1 MAAPL
6 QDSLLSLR
14 QRQTA
19 AFRGKPFWS
28 WNGRLEK
35 EELLRQTRVFAEM
48 GMGGFFMHSRTGL
61 VTEYLGDEWFELIN
75 ACSDEAKRLG
85 LEAWLYDEDRWPSG
99 SAGGLATREPQYR
112 MKLLR
117 CRVCPP
123 DTEIPWQSA
132 DFVAAFT
139 ACVEGVN
146 VFRPRRLKA
155 GAAVRPRDGESLL
168 LFATET
174 TPEDS
179 FYNGHTYLDTL
190 RRDATEH
197 FLHITHERYR
207 ERCGDRLGGDIRG
220 IFTDEPHHGTVM
232 CEHNDQQRSR
242 DSKWATPWTEA
253 LFGRFQDTFGYDL
266 RDHLPELFL
275 RRAGR
280 RISPVKWQ
288 YMELIQQMFLDQWA
302 QPLHAW
308 CRDHGLLLTGHVL
321 HEDSL
326 AAQAVPCGSLMR
338 YYEHMDY
345 PGVDVLALHN
355 RNFWLVKQLASVGRQ
370 LGKKW
375 LLSELYGCTGWQIDF
390 TGHKRIGD
398 WQALLGINIRCHH
411 LAWYTMAGE
420 AKRDYPAS
428 ISFQSAWYPEYAAV
442 EEYFSRLGVLL
453 QTGDA
458 VCDVLVVNPV
468 ESTWAQ
474 IYAGWTRWLGSN
486 SPDVD
491 RLEKQYVEIFRW
503 LTGAQI
509 DFDYGDEDH
518 LGRLAQVDA
527 RPDGPVL
534 TVGRGEYRV
543 VLVAG
548 LETVRAGTLELLRRF
563 AEAGGKVLFAGP
575 PPAYV
580 DARPSPDAARLAEG
594 RRVAWRAQAV
604 TREVRA
610 ASHAARVVRCDAS
623 GILCQVRRDGESWIV
638 VALNPEENMAFAGVR
653 LCLTDLVPDAA
664 RFHVEEWDCLR
675 GERTRV
681 IASPAAGGGLEWT
694 GDFPPLAERAFVLTR
709 QEDSALPVRSTFT
722 ASETHPI
729 PGPFAYE
736 LDEPN
741 LCVLDF
747 AAWRFADGP
756 WEPATEILKVDE
768 AIRARVGLE
777 PRGGTMVQPWAR
789 PASQEGRGFGRIRLR
804 FSFDVAV
811 VPTGP
816 VDLLVEA
823 PERYVMEVN
832 GVRAVEIGG
841 WFIDPC
847 LQRVRVPAAALRI
860 GENQVELEATIS
872 AGLDLET
879 IYLAGRFGVA
889 LAGRRAT
896 LGPLPERL
904 HVGDI
909 AAQGLP
915 FYSGK
920 ISWRL
925 PVPAE
930 ADGRESRLT
939 LRPMGCAAVKLRGAN
954 GAECLL
960 PWAPFEG
967 DLQRLAPVKGEV
979 TCEMYLTRR
988 NTFGPLHEVPRE
1000 QPVCG
1005 PTSFRT
1011 TGKNFSEEY
1020 QLFPCGFA
1028 AAPTVSYGPGQR
1040 SSDLLS

>member
-1 MAAPL
+1 MTVPP
-6 QDSLLSLR
+6 DDLLSLW
-14 QRQTA
+14 QRPTA

-35 EELLRQTRVFAEM
+35 EELLRQARVFAGM
-48 GMGGFFMHSRTGL
+48 GMGGFFMHARTGL

-75 ACSDEAKRLG
+75 ACADEARRLG

-117 CRVCPP
+117 GRVGAP
-123 DTEIPWQSA
+123 DTEIPWRSA
-132 DFVAAFT
+132 GFVAAFAAT
-139 ACVEGVN
+139 VEGLD
-146 VFRPRRLKA
+146 VFRPRRLRPD
-155 GAAVRPRDGESLL
+155 GPPVRLRAGESLL
-168 LFATET
+168 LFTTET
-174 TPEDS
+174 TPGHS

-190 RRDATEH
+190 RSDATEH
-197 FLHITHERYR
+197 FLRTTHERYR
-207 ERCGDRLGGDIRG
+207 ERCGGRLGGVIRG
-220 IFTDEPHHGTVM
+220 IFTDEPHHGTVL
-232 CEHNDQQRSR
+232 CEHNDQQHTR
-242 DSKWATPWTEA
+242 DSRWTTPWTEA

-266 RDHLPELFL
+266 RDHLPALFL
-275 RRAGR
+275 RRGGR
-280 RISPVKWQ
+280 RVSPVKWH
-288 YMELIQQMFLDQWA
+288 YMELLQRMFLDGWA
-302 QPLHAW
+302 RPLHAW
-308 CRDHGLLLTGHVL
+308 CREHGLRLTGHVL

-338 YYEHMDY
+338 YYEHMDD

-355 RNFWLVKQLASVGRQ
+355 RSFWLVKQLASVGRQ

-375 LLSELYGCTGWQIDF
+375 LLSELYGGTGWQLDF

-398 WQALLGINIRCHH
+398 WQALFGINVRCHH

-428 ISFQSAWYPEYAAV
+428 ISFQSAWHREYASV
-442 EEYFSRLGVLL
+442 ETYFARLGVLL
-453 QTGDA
+453 QAGGA

-468 ESTWAQ
+468 ESAWAQ
-474 IYAGWTRWLGSN
+474 IHVGWARWLGSN

-491 RLEKQYVEIFRW
+491 RLEERYAEVFRW

-518 LGRLAQVDA
+518 LHRWGQVDA
-527 RPDGPVL
+527 RPGGPVL

-548 LETVRAGTLELLRRF
+548 LETIRASTLALLRRF
-563 AEAGGKVLFAGP
+563 ADAGGTVLFAGP

-580 DARPSPDAARLAEG
+580 DARPSPEAARLARG
-594 RRVAWRAQAV
+594 RRVRWQARAVVGA
-604 TREVRA
+604 VRA
-610 ASHAARVVRCDAS
+610 ASHAARVVRCGTP
-623 GILCQVRRDGESWIV
+623 GILCQVRRDGETWIV
-638 VALNPEENMAFAGVR
+638 VALNPEENAAFPGVR
-653 LCLTDLVPDAA
+653 FRLTDLVPDAA

-675 GERTRV
+675 GERARV
-681 IASPAAGGGLEWT
+681 AAAPGTGGGLEWT
-694 GDFPPLAERAFVLTR
+694 GDFAPLAGRAFVLTR
-709 QEDSALPVRSTFT
+709 REDGALPVRRGFT
-722 ASETHPI
+722 ARETYPI

-747 AAWRFADGP
+747 AAWRLGDGP
-756 WEPATEILKVDE
+756 WEPPAEILRIDE
-768 AIRARVGLE
+768 AVRARVGLE

-789 PASQEGRGFGRIRLR
+789 PASQEGRGCGNLRLR
-804 FSFDVAV
+804 FFFDV
-811 VPTGP
+811 P
-816 VDLLVEA
+816 VESVESVELLVEA
-823 PERYVMEVN
+823 PERYLMEVN
-832 GVRAVEIGG
+832 GVRVTAAAG

-847 LQRVRVPAAALRI
+847 LRRVPIPPGALRV
-860 GENQVELEATIS
+860 GENQVELAATLS
-872 AGLDLET
+872 AGLDLEA
-879 IYLAGRFGVA
+879 IYLAGRFGVT
-889 LAGRRAT
+889 LSGRRAS
-896 LGPLPERL
+896 LGPLPGRL
-904 HVGDI
+904 RVGDL

-915 FYSGK
+915 FYSGR

-930 ADGRESRLT
+930 AGGRESRLT
-939 LRPMGCAAVKLRGAN
+939 LRPMGCAALKLRGAD

-967 DLQRLAPVKGEV
+967 DLQRLGAADGAV

-988 NTFGPLHEVPRE
+988 NTFGPLHEFPRE

-1005 PTSFRT
+1005 PGNFRT
-1011 TGKNFSEEY
+1011 VGKNFREEY

-1028 AAPTVSYGPGQR
+1028 AEPTVSYGPG
-1040 SSDLLS
+1040 